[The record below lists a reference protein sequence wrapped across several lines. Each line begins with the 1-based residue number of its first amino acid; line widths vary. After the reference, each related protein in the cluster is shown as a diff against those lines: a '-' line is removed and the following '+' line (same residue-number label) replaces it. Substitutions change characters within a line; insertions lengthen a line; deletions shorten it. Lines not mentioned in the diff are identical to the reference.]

1 MKKNNIKVYTLGL
14 FLLAILFFAVLVLNK
29 MTYIIFSIIL
39 LTFAIIT
46 KYTLKKKKILSIY
59 ESQVIWILIAFA
71 IIYLGIFYLLG
82 VIEYDFYRSSVLFS
96 LKTLYRFIIPLTLII
111 ISSEVIRYRFLS
123 QSAKIRILK
132 KRIDLSKAIIFIS
145 MVLIDLIIYVGVY
158 DLTNYDDFLTV
169 LGFILFASI
178 SCNLLYNYISVRYG
192 IKGIVAYRMIT
203 ILYVYIIPFVPDI
216 YVYFQTF
223 IRMLYPYFLY
233 LVFEKIFSNNEFAV
247 AHVERRKN
255 VIAISFIIIIMT
267 LITMLISCQFKYG
280 ILVIGSGSMTGT
292 INIGD
297 GVIYEQYKNQKIE
310 NGTIIIFERNGIK
323 LVHRVIKIK
332 SVDNQ
337 IRYYTKGDA
346 NKEMDTGYVTS
357 KDIVGITK
365 LRVMYVGYPTLW
377 IRALFS

>member
-1 MKKNNIKVYTLGL
+1 MKKNNVKVYTLGL
-14 FLLAILFFAVLVLNK
+14 LLLAILFFAVLVLNK

-39 LTFAIIT
+39 LTFAVIT
-46 KYTLKKKKILSIY
+46 KYALKKKKILSIY

-82 VIEYDFYRSSVLFS
+82 VIEYNFYRSSVLFS
-96 LKTLYRFIIPLTLII
+96 FKTLYRFIIPLTLII
-111 ISSEVIRYRFLS
+111 ISSEIIRYRFLS
-123 QSAKIRILK
+123 QNAKIRILK

-145 MVLIDLIIYVGVY
+145 MVLIDLIIYIGVY

-192 IKGIVAYRMIT
+192 IKGIVTYRMIT
-203 ILYVYIIPFVPDI
+203 VLYVYIIPFIPDI
-216 YVYFQTF
+216 YIYFQTF

-233 LVFEKIFSNNEFAV
+233 LIFEKIFSNNEFAV

-255 VIAISFIIIIMT
+255 VIGISFIIIIMT

-377 IRALFS
+377 IRTLFS